1 MYHNYRRMLIEMEL
15 DQSHELLEDER
26 RLPNVKEF
34 KLQIKNIQYST
45 CKKKR
50 IFVIF
55 HDHQDKIPR

>member
-1 MYHNYRRMLIEMEL
+1 MLIEMEL